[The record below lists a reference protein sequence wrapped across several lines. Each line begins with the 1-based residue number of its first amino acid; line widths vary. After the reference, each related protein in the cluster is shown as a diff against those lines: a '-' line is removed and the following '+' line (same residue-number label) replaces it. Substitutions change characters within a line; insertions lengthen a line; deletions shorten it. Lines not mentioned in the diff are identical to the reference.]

1 MFLVVDLTSSFR
13 SKRQSRWLECRTRQD
28 EFMHSALIT
37 KRLIKLCVK
46 GLPVKQYSQGKSLNH
61 TSKVPNNTDSYPSN
75 LFTPPQRYD
84 PVILHAAEV

>member
-1 MFLVVDLTSSFR
+1 
-13 SKRQSRWLECRTRQD
+13 
-28 EFMHSALIT
+28 MHSALIT

-46 GLPVKQYSQGKSLNH
+46 GLPVNQYSQGKSLNH
-61 TSKVPNNTDSYPSN
+61 TSKVSNNTDSYPSN